1 MTPSNHPQQESS
13 NIAYIATLGD
23 LNRERLCLD
32 LLLTYCQTELKA
44 NRRHAY
50 RWVWPNNTLV
60 HMMLA
65 QTGHAARKQ
74 GILYPFVGIGFFLL
88 MALLSLP
95 LTLCFQI
102 TYNFMNQL
110 CSFADWLRDL
120 RKIQQLR
127 LAIQEHRSAC
137 GDIYTLWRKLSPS
150 RVDLS
155 RYGSQSLLADWLSIL
170 YGGTSGD
177 WAQKLDSSLERQAS
191 NLANNHAAFIQGEAE
206 IRLLGHP
213 TPWLAL
219 RALSD
224 EIPERYLS

>member
-1 MTPSNHPQQESS
+1 MTPSNHPQQDSS
-13 NIAYIATLGD
+13 TIAYIATPGD

-44 NRRHAY
+44 NRQRAY

-65 QTGHAARKQ
+65 QAGHAARKP
-74 GILYPFVGIGFFLL
+74 GIIYPFACIGFFLL
-88 MALLSLP
+88 MALLLLP
-95 LTLCFQI
+95 LTLCFQS
-102 TYNFMNQL
+102 TYGLMNKV
-110 CSFADWLRDL
+110 CCFADWLRDL

-137 GDIYTLWRKLSPS
+137 GDIYSLWRKLSPS
-150 RVDLS
+150 EVGLS
-155 RYGSQSLLADWLSIL
+155 KYGSQSLLATWLSIL
-170 YGGTSGD
+170 YGETSGD
-177 WAQKLDSSLERQAS
+177 WARKLDYALKRQAD
-191 NLANNHAAFIQGEAE
+191 NLAKNHAEFIQGEAE

-213 TPWLAL
+213 TPWRAL

-224 EIPERYLS
+224 EIPERYLG